1 MFLLLRAFKCRFG
14 FKKSKSTLLLRG
26 VKQRERKVFNSLFKS
41 LKMKKIVLVFIAIV
55 ALALPKTFAIESG
68 EYIISLDN
76 GKALDADLR
85 SGMVQVWDN
94 VPNSANQRWIV
105 SGSDTRGYTI
115 RCAANNHYLN
125 AGGTDIEQ
133 AYLSSDFDEKS
144 ALWLILGIEGSST
157 VNGQGYYIFYAP
169 DGQHHLLNV
178 NTNARNSNGTP
189 VNTLISLKPYASA
202 VRWYFRPVGKTRV
215 KVTLKGISLT
225 NIHNNDC
232 KKVWGTLRA
241 ELWEMNG
248 DGTNARQI
256 PNPFAGNAM
265 MMNWTGKTPRNIANY
280 ATLTNYMTIDN
291 VNSSVVFSV
300 DPSFLSD
307 RGGMT
312 PDNQLRQRT
321 IVLKIFTSIYAA
333 HKSCDLCTDYTESAG
348 ATVRVNSELTQT
360 LYINGAWQSKLRRSF
375 PAKDGPMVA
384 GPFKSVTIADHFYRL
399 HFDIEKLD

>member
-1 MFLLLRAFKCRFG
+1 
-14 FKKSKSTLLLRG
+14 
-26 VKQRERKVFNSLFKS
+26 
-41 LKMKKIVLVFIAIV
+41 MKKIVLVFIAII
-55 ALALPKTFAIESG
+55 ALVLPKIYAIEG
-68 EYIISLDN
+68 EFIISLDN

-85 SGMVQVWDN
+85 SGKVQVWDN

-105 SGSDTRGYTI
+105 AGSDTRGYTI

-125 AGGTDIEQ
+125 AGGRDIDQ
-133 AYLSSDFDEKS
+133 AYLSSGFDEKS
-144 ALWLILGIEGSST
+144 ALWLVLGIEGSST
-157 VNGQGYYIFYAP
+157 VHGQGHYIFYAP
-169 DGQHHLLNV
+169 DRQHHLLNV
-178 NTNARNSNGTP
+178 NTNARNINGTP
-189 VNTLISLKPYASA
+189 VNTLVSRKPYAGA
-202 VRWYFRPVGKTRV
+202 VRWYFRPATGKTRV

-232 KKVWGTLRA
+232 KKVWGTVRA

-256 PNPFAGNAM
+256 PNPFAGNAL
-265 MMNWTGKTPRNIANY
+265 MMNWTGRTKRNIANY
-280 ATLTNYMTIDN
+280 ATLTNYMSVDN

-321 IVLKIFTSIYAA
+321 IVLKIFTRINAA
-333 HKSCDLCTDYTESAG
+333 HKSCDLCTDYTENAG
-348 ATVRVNSELTQT
+348 VRSEQEQT

-375 PAKDGPMVA
+375 PAKDGPMMA
-384 GPFKSVTIADHFYRL
+384 GPFRSAWITDHFYRL
-399 HFDIEKLD
+399 HFDVEKLD

>member
-1 MFLLLRAFKCRFG
+1 
-14 FKKSKSTLLLRG
+14 
-26 VKQRERKVFNSLFKS
+26 
-41 LKMKKIVLVFIAIV
+41 MKRIVLVFIAII
-55 ALALPKTFAIESG
+55 ALVLPKIYAIEG
-68 EYIISLDN
+68 EFIISLDN

-94 VPNSANQRWIV
+94 VPNSANQKWIV

-133 AYLSSDFDEKS
+133 AYLSSGFDPKS
-144 ALWLILGIEGSST
+144 ALWLVLGIEGSAT
-157 VNGQGYYIFYAP
+157 AHGQGHYIFYAP
-169 DGQHHLLNV
+169 DRQHHLLNV
-178 NTNARNSNGTP
+178 NTNARNINGTP
-189 VNTLISLKPYASA
+189 VNTLVSRKPYTGA
-202 VRWYFRPVGKTRV
+202 VRWYFRPATGKIRV
-215 KVTLKGISLT
+215 KVTLKGISLS
-225 NIHNNDC
+225 NIHNDDC
-232 KKVWGTLRA
+232 KKVWGTVRA
-241 ELWEMNG
+241 ELWEMTG
-248 DGTNARQI
+248 DGTNPRQI
-256 PNPFAGNAM
+256 ANPFVGNAL
-265 MMNWTGKTPRNIANY
+265 MMNWTGKTKRNIANY
-280 ATLTNYMTIDN
+280 ATLTNYMNINN

-321 IVLKIFTSIYAA
+321 IVLKIFTRIYAA

-348 ATVRVNSELTQT
+348 ATVRLNSELTQN

-375 PAKDGPMVA
+375 PVKDGPMVA